1 MKYRDRFDQLE
12 ELGNPSMGRFMLSEV
27 LTKMAT
33 TCKQCQRDRMRCTLR
48 PLCPDRIFLNILI
61 TLGAKTADFPTF
73 CYQVHL
79 RNLQSYLKSG
89 AKRDHP
95 LEPRFPLSYFR
106 RYVQFKKDDSEANFQ
121 AFKKYLEQVT
131 KQPVHGYSIDNR
143 WYFGVG
149 NGVFIV
155 DLKRNLVSLDPD
167 GDIIRRP
174 ALEPLIT
181 FLMETQ
187 RLQGEILK
195 DMQDTWYLRIVFP
208 KLTDTQYAEIIQP
221 NLQKLEEYWAFVR
234 AHNINK
240 NTQVLISLDPTPD
253 LAIRLQALR
262 ETINVLAEI
271 AKAAPKARKL
281 DQPSK
286 EKPDTRIE
294 SPTKPIS

>member
-12 ELGNPSMGRFMLSEV
+12 ELGNPNMGRFMLSEV

-61 TLGAKTADFPTF
+61 TLGAKTADLPLF

-106 RYVQFKKDDSEANFQ
+106 RYVQFKKDAAEANFL
-121 AFKKYLEQVT
+121 AFKKYLEQAT
-131 KQPVHGYSIDNR
+131 KKTVNAYSIDKR

-149 NGVFIV
+149 NGIFIV
-155 DLKRNLVSLDPD
+155 DMNRNLVSLDPD

-187 RLQGEILK
+187 ELQGEILK
-195 DMQDTWYLRIVFP
+195 DMQDTWYLRVSFP
-208 KLTDTQYAEIIQP
+208 KFSNSEYTEIVQP
-221 NLQKLEEYWAFVR
+221 NLQNLKKYWAFVR

-240 NTQVLISLDPTPD
+240 STQILISLDPAPN
-253 LAIRLQALR
+253 LAIRLQGLR
-262 ETINVLAEI
+262 ETTKILTEI
-271 AKAAPKARKL
+271 ASAAPKPKKQNQAT
-281 DQPSK
+281 K
-286 EKPDTRIE
+286 EDPDTIIE
-294 SPTKPIS
+294 SPSKPVS